1 MSDDRDSLNSLILR
15 VTEERADKDPL
26 DRLELACSTA
36 RELDEVA
43 DQLITYFVD
52 EARDAGLSWTQIG
65 ERMSVTKQAARKRF
79 VPRDVPDEPSVL
91 RERIYGRY
99 TGPAKHVIVLA
110 QAQAKAH
117 QHHYIGPEHILLGIC
132 GEPEGAGARIIE
144 ACGASPE
151 SLAADLTLRLPPPSG
166 EVPDR
171 PPFTASTKKVIEL
184 TARKARQLGHDQIGT
199 GHLLLGL
206 LIERGGLA
214 AETLAEAGITGQSA
228 ERELLR
234 LTAADD
240 PGETTPPADHP
251 GRQG

>member
-1 MSDDRDSLNSLILR
+1 MSEVRDTLNSLILR
-15 VTEERADKDPL
+15 VTEERANKDPL

-65 ERMSVTKQAARKRF
+65 ERMGVTKQAARKRF

-99 TGPAKHVIVLA
+99 TGPAKHAIVLA

-117 QHHYIGPEHILLGIC
+117 HQHYVGPEHILLGIC
-132 GEPEGAGARIIE
+132 GEPGGVGAHIIE
-144 ACGASPE
+144 ACGTSTD

-171 PPFTASTKKVIEL
+171 PPFTGGTKKVIEL

-206 LIERGGLA
+206 LIQHGGLA
-214 AETLAEAGITGQSA
+214 AEMLAEAGITGQRA

-234 LTAADD
+234 MTAAGEPDETPQ
-240 PGETTPPADHP
+240 PGDQP
-251 GRQG
+251 

>member
-1 MSDDRDSLNSLILR
+1 MLDDPDTLNSLILR
-15 VTEERADKDPL
+15 VTEEDAGGDQL
-26 DRLELACSTA
+26 DRLQRAYSTA
-36 RELDEVA
+36 RELDDVA
-43 DQLITYFVD
+43 DQLITYFVN

-65 ERMSVTKQAARKRF
+65 ERMGVTKQAARKRF

-99 TGPAKHVIVLA
+99 TGRAKHVIVLA

-117 QHHYIGPEHILLGIC
+117 HHHYIGPEHILLGIC
-132 GEPEGAGARIIE
+132 LDAEGTGARIIG
-144 ACGASPE
+144 ACGTSTD

-171 PPFTASTKKVIEL
+171 PPFTAGAKKVIEL

-206 LIERGGLA
+206 LIQGSGPAPEV
-214 AETLAEAGITGQSA
+214 LAEAGITGQRA
-228 ERELLR
+228 ERELAGM
-234 LTAADD
+234 TAVGDADETPQ
-240 PGETTPPADHP
+240 PGDHP
-251 GRQG
+251 